1 MHQTQGRANGGTWR
15 SGQAFA
21 TGCQRAVA
29 ALSHE
34 EEENAASFVR
44 FQFRETAKREQGL
57 SNAARGKR
65 S

>member
-1 MHQTQGRANGGTWR
+1 VQTVELGAQGGRFPLIA
-15 SGQAFA
+15 SD
-21 TGCQRAVA
+21 AVA

-34 EEENAASFVR
+34 EGENAAPFVR
-44 FQFRETAKREQGL
+44 FQFRETTKREQRL

>member
-1 MHQTQGRANGGTWR
+1 LALRGGRFPLVA
-15 SGQAFA
+15 SD
-21 TGCQRAVA
+21 AVA

-34 EEENAASFVR
+34 EGENAAPFVR